1 MRLCYSAFPFSCKR
15 IFSTDSVA
23 CSFFFIFNVGS
34 LHFLGFCGE
43 LSETLELNSFCF
55 APEVR
60 IRSKKKNHVFFF
72 LFILAFLFFEFVFA
86 VIVVGF

>member
-1 MRLCYSAFPFSCKR
+1 MAAKALLLESHALIF
-15 IFSTDSVA
+15 FSTDSVA

-60 IRSKKKNHVFFF
+60 IRSKKKSHVFFF
-72 LFILAFLFFEFVFA
+72 SFSFSLFCFLSLFLL
-86 VIVVGF
+86 